1 MKPNFP
7 AALLTLIL
15 TLSMFGFTLAESG
28 GKEITLNGKACCAKC
43 CLKKSD
49 TCQTVLSV
57 EKDGKKTLYWI
68 ADNDV
73 AKSFHSNVC
82 TTPKPATVTAV
93 CKKVGDKLELTA
105 SKIELAK

>member
-1 MKPNFP
+1 MKSNISAFF
-7 AALLTLIL
+7 LSLVL
-15 TLSMFGFTLAESG
+15 TLSIAGFGLAESG
-28 GKEITLNGKACCAKC
+28 GKEITLSGKACCAKC
-43 CLKKSD
+43 CLKKAD
-49 TCQTVLSV
+49 ACQTVLSV

-73 AKSFHSNVC
+73 AKSFHTNVC
-82 TTPKPATVTAV
+82 TTVKPATVTAV